1 MFGLDGGMFI
11 HYILQC
17 RMKQESKMFFDMEKV
32 IAQQEKMVESSFDMA
47 RKSLDVANAVMK
59 GSLDIVETNLNAS
72 KAAFKSLV
80 K

>member
-1 MFGLDGGMFI
+1 
-11 HYILQC
+11 
-17 RMKQESKMFFDMEKV
+17 MFFDMEKV